1 MKTVLNQFNMTVEAK
16 SINEGFVRSAVAAF
30 CTQVN
35 PTIEEIGDIKTAVSE
50 AVTNC
55 IVHGYKNKQKGDIV
69 VTVKLFDDNTSEISI
84 QDFGVGIVD
93 VNKAMQTFFTTYK
106 TEERSGMGFTVMA
119 AFTDDLKVT
128 SNPGEGTLVKMTK
141 IFGYSDGEEQDGIRS

>member
-1 MKTVLNQFNMTVEAK
+1 MKTVLNQFSMTIDAK
-16 SINEGFVRSAVAAF
+16 SVNEGFLRSAVAAF
-30 CTQVN
+30 CAQVN

-69 VTVKLFDDNTSEISI
+69 VGVKLFDDNTSEISI
-84 QDFGVGIVD
+84 RDFGVGISD
-93 VNKAMQTFFTTYK
+93 VNKAMQTFFTTCK

-119 AFTDDLKVT
+119 AFTDDLKVEST
-128 SNPGEGTLVKMTK
+128 LGEGTLVKMTK
-141 IFGYSDGEEQDGIRS
+141 IFGFSDGEGQDGI